1 MNAAFNLLRCFSLS
15 FSLSLSFSFSLSL
28 SLSVLLFA
36 KREAPARK
44 ACLAAGKAM
53 PN

>member
-15 FSLSLSFSFSLSL
+15 LSL
-28 SLSVLLFA
+28 SLCVLLFA
-36 KREAPARK
+36 KREAPARE